1 MLKDRILELFQE
13 YDPEVR
19 QVIAQVLDEEWANL
33 SYQRPPQMAEK
44 IKKIIEEHVAN
55 DED

>member
-19 QVIAQVLDEEWANL
+19 RVIAQVLDEEWANL
-33 SYQRPPQMAEK
+33 SYQRPRQMNEK
-44 IKKIIEEHVAN
+44 IKKIIEEQVAN